1 MAVLTKIPDAPVVYD
16 DLRDTLNANGGS
28 TNNEHK
34 SYFVAATKVNW
45 GARWKPVP
53 FPKDVV
59 SDADQHWQG
68 KINGDDYNTG
78 RCGVEY
84 PTYTSTAS
92 LVGVSNPASLWKH
105 KFPAGGAAQPYRI
118 SDFRKYNPKAANIL
132 ASVTRT
138 PPSGGIIIIGG
149 GANSMIVATFNDNR
163 NTDALDYTEI
173 GYRRSYGQM
182 LNNFYFGYIVIRSDG
197 SAHGAVS
204 MDYTMNELGGIN
216 DGDYYTQNDHY
227 AFLKIPTSIFNK
239 DGLYDVYPCLFL
251 YKQSAV
257 KSSGAIGISNG
268 YIPLPCAP
276 IRVETTYAGNL
287 FTLSN
292 LSASAPASGGAFT
305 VKFRFT
311 NKYDVPITISPSN
324 PSSRFKVRAGRYTG
338 NISSATP
345 NYAEEFINAT
355 YTCPANS
362 SIDISYHTSI
372 NVDKGQLLDLQVFY
386 YYGTSA
392 TVQVSNAIVNP
403 F

>member
-34 SYFVAATKVNW
+34 SYFVAAAKVNW
-45 GARWKPVP
+45 KARWKPVP

-59 SDADQHWQG
+59 SDADEHWRG

-78 RCGVEY
+78 RCGVDY

-105 KFPAGGAAQPYRI
+105 KFPAGGSAQPYRI
-118 SDFRKYNPKAANIL
+118 SDYRKYNPKAANIL

-138 PPSGGIIIIGG
+138 PPAGGIIIIGG
-149 GANSMIVATFNDNR
+149 GANSMILATFNDNR

-173 GYRRSYGQM
+173 GYRSAYSQWLHG
-182 LNNFYFGYIVIRSDG
+182 FYFGYVVISTDG
-197 SAHGAVS
+197 TSHGVVS
-204 MDYTMNELGGIN
+204 HEYTMSELN
-216 DGDYYTQNDHY
+216 SVTSGDYASNNDHY
-227 AFLKIPTSIFNK
+227 VFLKLATSLFNK
-239 DGLYDVYPCLFL
+239 ATTYNVYPCLFL
-251 YKQSAV
+251 AKQSVVNAN
-257 KSSGAIGISNG
+257 GAINISSG

-292 LSASAPASGGAFT
+292 LSASAPASGGMFT

-311 NKYDVPITISPSN
+311 NKYDAPITISPNN

-362 SIDISYHTSI
+362 SIDISYRTSI

-392 TVQVSNAIVNP
+392 TMQVSNAVINP